1 MRLILKDATTTHITQ
16 RETCVRAASS
26 RARRHAQWARVT
38 VNAFTLA
45 GRDGGVGYGYTTR
58 ANNNN

>member
-1 MRLILKDATTTHITQ
+1 MKKV
-16 RETCVRAASS
+16 ETCVR
-26 RARRHAQWARVT
+26 RHALWARVT

-58 ANNNN
+58 GQ